1 MVHSAFLRVAAILHP
16 IQMQRKPCHGLGQKP
31 DTGVDR
37 CDLHGTLLVYLFS
50 GISFTEHKSLTGV
63 ADVIRYLGE
72 LGSIPWA
79 DAQPFKESHFDPSY
93 TQRGPPVCRVALVLF
108 HDISI

>member
-1 MVHSAFLRVAAILHP
+1 MIHSAFLRVSTILHP
-16 IQMQRKPCHGLGQKP
+16 IQMQRKPCHRLGQQP
-31 DTGVDR
+31 DAGIHR
-37 CDLHGTLLVYLFS
+37 CNLHGGLFIHLLAGVGPSEDKGLA
-50 GISFTEHKSLTGV
+50 GV
-63 ADVIRYLGE
+63 ADVIRHLRE
-72 LGSIPWA
+72 RGSIPWA